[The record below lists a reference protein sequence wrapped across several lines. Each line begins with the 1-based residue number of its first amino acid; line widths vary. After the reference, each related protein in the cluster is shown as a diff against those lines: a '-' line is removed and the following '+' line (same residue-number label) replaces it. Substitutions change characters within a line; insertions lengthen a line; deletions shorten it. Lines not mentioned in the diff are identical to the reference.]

1 MYRGSAHGGPPD
13 GLMADGDD
21 EKPSLKL
28 VSENAQVPNRAVL
41 YAKAEAERAL
51 VFVAANFLRAIAG
64 SDTATGDLRAGM
76 IRAILAEEKYRELSG
91 NWLGIWETQ
100 KALALPQSDLH
111 ADFSEDQYRDHRR
124 KSGMEDIVQGAL
136 RLAAHQV
143 LGERPHFGG
152 KYSKR
157 LIDRGIEVIREASK
171 PPRTPKPI
179 TNKAH
184 AQSKAAWATVDVA
197 RDLDGASRPE
207 PRKKPWS
214 SRNSRSYLDP
224 KPDD

>member
-1 MYRGSAHGGPPD
+1 
-13 GLMADGDD
+13 MADGDD

-28 VSENAQVPNRAVL
+28 VSENAHLPNRAVL

-51 VFVAANFLRAIAG
+51 VVVAANFLRAIAG

-91 NWLGIWETQ
+91 NWLASWEKQ
-100 KALALPQSDLH
+100 KALALPQSDLQ
-111 ADFSEDQYRDHRR
+111 AGFSDDQYRDHQRN
-124 KSGMEDIVQGAL
+124 SGMEDIVQGAL

-143 LGERPHFGG
+143 LDERPHFGG

-171 PPRTPKPI
+171 QPHTPPMTK
-179 TNKAH
+179 KAR

-197 RDLDGASRPE
+197 RDLDGAFKPL

-214 SRNSRSYLDP
+214 SRDSRSYLDP
-224 KPDD
+224 KGDD